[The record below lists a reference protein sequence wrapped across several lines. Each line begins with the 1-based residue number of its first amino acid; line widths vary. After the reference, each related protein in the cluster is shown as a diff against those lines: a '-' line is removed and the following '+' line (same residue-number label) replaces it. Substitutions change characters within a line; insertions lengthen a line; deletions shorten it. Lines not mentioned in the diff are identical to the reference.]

1 MFHLDDC
8 HRCFTRPTQD
18 LVFLGVNWRGVETYA
33 SMDPSTIP
41 GLKPPP
47 GVKPNFANPPD
58 SYRVAGVVVV
68 SLCLAFST
76 FFVAARLYT
85 KVHVLPGKAGW

>member
-1 MFHLDDC
+1 M
-8 HRCFTRPTQD
+8 D
-18 LVFLGVNWRGVETYA
+18 L
-33 SMDPSTIP
+33 STIP

-47 GVKPNFANPPD
+47 GVQPNLANPPG
-58 SYRVAGVVVV
+58 SYRIAGVVTV

-85 KVHVLPGKAGW
+85 KVHVLPGKAGWEDGRFPASRITGKILSFGT